1 MDIPEAEPK
10 SDSAPETAPAPE
22 SAVEPLM
29 EPRKEMRR
37 KPRSPRVFLTTLLTA
52 MIVATMF
59 VAFTPNSFS
68 GGITDQL
75 NAFLTPEPNSVGVAG
90 AAHPSVKIGIVSG
103 HLGNDS
109 GTVCDNGTT
118 EQEVNL
124 KIATLVQQR
133 LQALGFETDLLKEF
147 DPRLQGYRAAVLVS
161 IHNDSCKYIND
172 QATGFK
178 VAAAMSTHDTQLA
191 NRLEACLRDRYQ
203 RNTNLPLHDSVTNDM
218 SFYHAFNE
226 IDPSTPAAIIET
238 GFLKMDYDLLT
249 KNTNLVAT
257 GVANG
262 IICFINNENIAPTAT
277 P

>member
-124 KIATLVQQR
+124 KIATLFSNVCRRWVLRRTCSRNLTHACKVIARQCWFPYTTIPANTSMIR
-133 LQALGFETDLLKEF
+133 LQ
-147 DPRLQGYRAAVLVS
+147 VS
-161 IHNDSCKYIND
+161 RWR
-172 QATGFK
+172 Q
-178 VAAAMSTHDTQLA
+178 
-191 NRLEACLRDRYQ
+191 
-203 RNTNLPLHDSVTNDM
+203 P
-218 SFYHAFNE
+218 
-226 IDPSTPAAIIET
+226 
-238 GFLKMDYDLLT
+238 
-249 KNTNLVAT
+249 
-257 GVANG
+257 
-262 IICFINNENIAPTAT
+262 
-277 P
+277 

>member
-1 MDIPEAEPK
+1 MDISEKPETGEEPEA
-10 SDSAPETAPAPE
+10 AAPAPE
-22 SAVEPLM
+22 PSAEPAR
-29 EPRKEMRR
+29 EARKEMRR
-37 KPRSPRVFLTTLLTA
+37 RPRPPRVFFTTLFTA
-52 MIVATMF
+52 IIVATVF

-75 NAFLTPEPNSVGVAG
+75 NAFLTPQPNSVGVPG
-90 AAHPSVKIGIVSG
+90 AAHSSVKIGIVSG

-118 EQEVNL
+118 EQETNL

-178 VAAAMSTHDTQLA
+178 VATALSTRDAQLA

-203 RNTNLPLHDSVTNDM
+203 RTTNLPLHDSVTNDM
-218 SFYHAFNE
+218 SFYHAFSE

-238 GFLKMDYDLLT
+238 GFLKLDYDLLT